1 MKFKILYVLLIAIAI
16 NTQSVIAQE
25 SIDIIIGQKTTIK
38 SEVLNSNR
46 EILVYLPASYN
57 ENDFKNYPVIY
68 LLDGKKFFH
77 SFSGVVAQLSSDA
90 SPQIPESIIVGITS
104 QDRVK
109 DSSPTKSKIGLFGKE
124 EQYFETSGGAD
135 DFLKFINDEL
145 VPFVDSTYRTNSYKT
160 FVGYSFTGLPIIHA
174 LFTDPEKF
182 DSYIAIDFSA
192 WWDNEI
198 TLKNAEIFFNKELI
212 GNKDVFI
219 ATADRVVIDY
229 YPSKDNKT
237 WNFIQAFEQNHQ
249 KNISFGYKKYGY
261 KSENHHS
268 MPLISFIDGLK
279 YIYRGYM
286 INYDE
291 MYQNPYGLKD
301 KYNKISTRLGVK
313 VCLREDLGNHFGY
326 KFLYDKPDI
335 EKALFYFKYNTENYP
350 KSANAWDSLAEAY
363 YVNGE
368 KLKALEY
375 YEKAFILDP
384 HNSDLKK
391 KIEKLKQ

>member
-1 MKFKILYVLLIAIAI
+1 MKLRKLFLLTIFTLLGTQYIFSQETKDIVIGQTTTITSKILD
-16 NTQSVIAQE
+16 SE
-25 SIDIIIGQKTTIK
+25 R
-38 SEVLNSNR
+38 EVL
-46 EILVYLPASYN
+46 IYLPVSYDQ
-57 ENDFKNYPVIY
+57 NDYNFYPVIY

-124 EQYFETSGGAD
+124 EPYFEASGGAD

-145 VPFVDSTYRTNSYKT
+145 VPFVDSTYRTNSYRT
-160 FVGYSFTGLPIIHA
+160 FVGYSFTGLPIMHA
-174 LFTDPEKF
+174 LFTDSEKF

-192 WWDNEI
+192 WWDNEV
-198 TLKNAEIFFNKELI
+198 TLKNAEIFFNKELTR
-212 GNKDVFI
+212 NKDVFI

-291 MYQNPYGLKD
+291 MYENPYSLED
-301 KYNKISTRLGVK
+301 KFNNISARLGVK

-335 EKALFYFKYNTENYP
+335 EKAIFYFKYNTENYP

-363 YVNGE
+363 YVNGDE
-368 KLKALEY
+368 TKALEY

-384 HNSDLKK
+384 NNSDLKK

>member
-1 MKFKILYVLLIAIAI
+1 MQVLKF
-16 NTQSVIAQE
+16 
-25 SIDIIIGQKTTIK
+25 
-38 SEVLNSNR
+38 
-46 EILVYLPASYN
+46 
-57 ENDFKNYPVIY
+57 
-68 LLDGKKFFH
+68 
-77 SFSGVVAQLSSDA
+77 
-90 SPQIPESIIVGITS
+90 PESIIVGITS

-192 WWDNEI
+192 WWDNEV

-237 WNFIQAFEQNHQ
+237 WNFIQAFEQNRQ

-268 MPLISFIDGLK
+268 MPLISF
-279 YIYRGYM
+279 
-286 INYDE
+286 N
-291 MYQNPYGLKD
+291 
-301 KYNKISTRLGVK
+301 
-313 VCLREDLGNHFGY
+313 
-326 KFLYDKPDI
+326 
-335 EKALFYFKYNTENYP
+335 
-350 KSANAWDSLAEAY
+350 
-363 YVNGE
+363 
-368 KLKALEY
+368 
-375 YEKAFILDP
+375 
-384 HNSDLKK
+384 
-391 KIEKLKQ
+391 